1 MHPLMFDLTIV
12 GAGLVG
18 ASLVAGL
25 ARSGLKLALVEPERA
40 PESLR
45 GDWDSRIYAISP
57 GSHAFLAACG
67 AWSRIDADRLQPV
80 QAMRVRGDDNAAELM
95 FSAYEAGLPELCH
108 IVESRAIEQALEQV
122 LADCDEITVFRP
134 SQPESLDFGPDS
146 ARLTLADGR
155 GIESRLIVG
164 ADGAHSW
171 IRQATGIASDER
183 DYGQLGVVA
192 NFDVQSAHSAIAFQ
206 WFRRDGV
213 FALLPMPGNRVSMV
227 WSTWDE
233 AARRLAALSVEDL
246 QTEVEAAADHLLGTM
261 RLTNAPQAFA
271 LRLIRVAELVRPR
284 VALIGD
290 AAHTVHPLAG
300 QGVNLGFQ
308 DARTLADVL
317 RGRNAQDDCGDWRLL
332 RRYARARKEAI
343 ASMQLVT
350 DGLQRLFNNQGPG
363 LRWLRNTGL
372 SLTDRV
378 TPLKKML
385 IERALG

>member
-1 MHPLMFDLTIV
+1 MVFDIAIV

-18 ASLVAGL
+18 ASLAAAL
-25 ARSGLKLALVEPERA
+25 AQSGLELALVEPESARQPLQA
-40 PESLR
+40 
-45 GDWDSRIYAISP
+45 DWDSRIYAISP
-57 GSHAFLAACG
+57 SSREFLAACG
-67 AWSRIDADRLQPV
+67 AWSRIDAERVQPV
-80 QAMRVRGDDNAAELM
+80 HAMRVRGDDNAAELI

-108 IVESRAIEQALEQV
+108 IVESRVIEQALEAV
-122 LADCDEITVFRP
+122 LAECDEITVFRP
-134 SQPESLDFGPDS
+134 SQPDSIDFAPDS
-146 ARLTLADGR
+146 ALLTLVDGR
-155 GIESRLIVG
+155 SVESRLVVG

-171 IRQATGIASDER
+171 IRQATGIQSDER
-183 DYGQLGVVA
+183 DYRQLAVVA
-192 NFDVQSAHSAIAFQ
+192 NFDVQSVHAGIAFQ

-227 WSTWDE
+227 WSSWDE
-233 AARRLAALSVEDL
+233 AARRLSALSAEDL
-246 QTEVEAAADHLLGTM
+246 QTEVEAAADHLLGSM
-261 RLTNAPQAFA
+261 RLCSVPQAFP

-332 RRYARARKEAI
+332 RRYARARKESI

-350 DGLQRLFNNQGPG
+350 DGLQRLFNNQVPG
-363 LRWLRNTGL
+363 LKWLRNTGL